1 MTTPVH
7 DPFRGAIL
15 AAPDS
20 DPEFP
25 GHRLIAAGLSEEQV
39 DLERARF
46 NALGRQ
52 RQSGYA
58 AHAERASDDDLLAAA
73 EELERSSFD
82 TGRLLIPDVL
92 DRVKADPSLLP
103 YALESERTGKARVTL
118 LADLE
123 ALVTEQETVTFAEAT
138 ANHEGLVV
146 LKGSREAIAGIHRVP
161 RAPDAAHRVGEV
173 IDPGGPTGPEGLG
186 DHGTT
191 GAEQDAP
198 ETPAHAEQPS
208 LLTDPKHIT
217 PATDGATG
225 EQVDDVAPALTP
237 EGTGGDLRT
246 DDLTDRS

>member
-7 DPFRGAIL
+7 DPFRGATP
-15 AAPDS
+15 AATVAP
-20 DPEFP
+20 PAFP
-25 GHRLIAAGLSEEQV
+25 TDRLTAAGLSEEQI

-46 NALGRQ
+46 DALGRQ
-52 RQSGYA
+52 RQAGYV
-58 AHAERASDDDLLAAA
+58 AHAERASDDDLLAGA

-82 TGRLLIPDVL
+82 TGRLLIADVM
-92 DRVKADPSLLP
+92 DRVKADPLLLP

-123 ALVTEQETVTFAEAT
+123 ALKVEQDVVVDNAVVAE
-138 ANHEGLVV
+138 
-146 LKGSREAIAGIHRVP
+146 
-161 RAPDAAHRVGEV
+161 DAARRVGEV
-173 IDPGGPTGPEGLG
+173 IDPGGPTGPEALG

-208 LLTDPKHIT
+208 LLTDPEHIT